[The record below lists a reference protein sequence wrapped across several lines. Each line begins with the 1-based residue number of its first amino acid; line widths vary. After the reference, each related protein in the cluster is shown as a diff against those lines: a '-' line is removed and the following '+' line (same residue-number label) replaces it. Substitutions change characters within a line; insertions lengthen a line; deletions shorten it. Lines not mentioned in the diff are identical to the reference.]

1 MLAINSILKE
11 IFSRLTVYG
20 LKNIYIICKSMNLVT
35 SCKLLTQAV
44 VQYFSFFLFK
54 VMIIMGPTSKGLNA
68 GWH

>member
-11 IFSRLTVYG
+11 FSRLTVYG
-20 LKNIYIICKSMNLVT
+20 LQNICIMCKSMNLVT

-44 VQYFSFFLFK
+44 VQYFGFFLFK
-54 VMIIMGPTSKGLNA
+54 VVIIMGPASKGLDG